1 MAKAKTN
8 KALQPTLEPL
18 DPLGQRFIKYFHHG
32 WGFIYAPTPKSGE
45 RPQWQTENRYPLQPR
60 NLWQQYLNSNVLL
73 GLRFA
78 KETNY
83 LVIDLDTKSPIH
95 PSNSRINYLQLL
107 ASLEEIGLCRPIPIQ
122 SSDSGGLHIYYF
134 LEEKQHSYT
143 LACAIYQTLQAAG
156 FKIKGGELEIFP
168 NCKVYSKGGPSNF
181 NAHRLP
187 LQTGS
192 YVLDDCLEPWSDDI
206 EDFLNAA
213 DWSAAGQD
221 YQALAQALAQASSN
235 KIVKFPYCQRSAGDQ
250 WKHDLEQR
258 IFEGWTRHGQTNELL
273 KDIACYGIVFRQ
285 LSGQTLVDYIVITAC
300 QSPGYTNWC
309 RHQHEIE
316 QRAEEWAR
324 CCEGFYTPY
333 PSSPQRVNS
342 YKEQFGTVD
351 ENKIINLHPN
361 EQRQQETIERIRSI
375 VAQLQQTG
383 TFPERTSDR
392 ALAIIAASKA
402 QYGKGVSQTTL
413 HKPIYLP
420 LWHPDHQEKISTK
433 QPVNDLL
440 ASNTEILTTQHYS
453 QIADPWLEDLQPE
466 NQIDKG
472 IQEQSD
478 EIYTPPPYMKV
489 LYLSSAKALPP
500 ATSLAELNQIQQST
514 TSSDFSDHRCNSLE
528 ISNPINHKQNQYHL
542 WASEP
547 FNDNKQNLSTH
558 ETSDSLGISDSITTA
573 DSDVTSV
580 CENTLQGE
588 HTLEA
593 EPSVS
598 VVIPTTTQPNEGC
611 EDSLPAVVGVDDS
624 PQQQT
629 FSPDDYRQAIRLK
642 LQATAQA
649 RHWVKLYCTIENLSL
664 MPQERIKL
672 EQLAIRL
679 LMLESPSQ
687 ILQQEAQEWLS
698 SNPTL
703 SEIAERLKRS
713 KSRM

>member
-1 MAKAKTN
+1 MAKAKAN

-18 DPLGQRFIKYFHHG
+18 DPIGQKFLEYFHHG

-45 RPQWQTENRYPLQPR
+45 RPHWQTENRYPIQPR
-60 NLWQQYLNSNVLL
+60 NLWQQYLNPEVLL
-73 GLRFA
+73 GLRFT

-83 LVIDLDTKSPIH
+83 LLIDLDRKSQLH
-95 PSNSRINYLQLL
+95 PSNSRIKYQQLL

-143 LACAIYQTLQAAG
+143 LACAIQQTLEAAG

-168 NCKVYSKGGPSNF
+168 NCKVYSKGNPSNF

-206 EDFLNAA
+206 GDFLNAA

-221 YQALAQALAQASSN
+221 YEALAQALAQASSK
-235 KIVKFPYCQRSAGDQ
+235 KIIKFPYRQRSAAEQ
-250 WKHDLEQR
+250 WKQDLEQR
-258 IFEGWTRHGQTNELL
+258 ISEGWTGYGQTNELL

-285 LSGQTLVDYIVITAC
+285 LSGQTLVDHIVITAC
-300 QSPGYTNWC
+300 QSPGYVNWC

-316 QRAEEWAR
+316 QRAREWAR

-333 PSSPQRVNS
+333 PGIPQRVNS

-351 ENKIINLHPN
+351 ENKVINLHPN
-361 EQRQQETIERIRSI
+361 EQRQQETIERISSI
-375 VAQLQQTG
+375 VAQLQQTL

-392 ALAIIAASKA
+392 AQAIIAASKA

-420 LWHPDHQEKISTK
+420 LWHPDHQENSTSK
-433 QPVNDLL
+433 QPVNEFLE
-440 ASNTEILTTQHYS
+440 SNTAILNPEKYP
-453 QIADPWLEDLQPE
+453 QIADPWLEEAQPE
-466 NQIDKG
+466 TQT
-472 IQEQSD
+472 EQATQP
-478 EIYTPPPYMKV
+478 EVAKIYTLPTHMKV

-500 ATSLAELNQIQQST
+500 ATPIAELNQIQE
-514 TSSDFSDHRCNSLE
+514 TSPSSNSLE
-528 ISNPINHKQNQYHL
+528 ISNLSNHKQNQYQL
-542 WASEP
+542 FPSEP
-547 FNDNKQNLSTH
+547 FNDNKQDLSNE
-558 ETSDSLGISDSITTA
+558 ETIAPLGISDVLTTA
-573 DSDVTSV
+573 DSHVDSV
-580 CENTLQGE
+580 CNNTLQGE
-588 HTLEA
+588 YTS
-593 EPSVS
+593 EPETSIPVS
-598 VVIPTTTQPNEGC
+598 IPTTTHPNLGC
-611 EDSLPAVVGVDDS
+611 KNPLPIPVEADS
-624 PQQQT
+624 PPEQQT
-629 FSPDDYRQAIRLK
+629 FTPEDYRQAIRLR

-649 RHWVKLYCTIENLSL
+649 RHWVKLYCTIENLAL

-687 ILQQEAQEWLS
+687 ILQQEAQQWLS
-698 SNPTL
+698 SNRSAL
-703 SEIAERLKRS
+703 EMAEGLKQR
-713 KSRM
+713 KQDYKLWDL